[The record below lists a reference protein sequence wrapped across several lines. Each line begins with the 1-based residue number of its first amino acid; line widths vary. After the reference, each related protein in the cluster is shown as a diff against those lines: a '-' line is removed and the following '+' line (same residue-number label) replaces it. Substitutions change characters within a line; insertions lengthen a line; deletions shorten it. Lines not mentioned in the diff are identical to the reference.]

1 MDSDFHPVAAVDFFA
16 ARFLP
21 VPGSTCPENFC
32 SGCCPIGFGIAP
44 AGFVVAAA
52 DFDLCRNCSAIAIS
66 AVPGF
71 GRRRLVAD
79 FCLSYFVVEAVALVF
94 VWVVVSNDRSSC
106 C

>member
-1 MDSDFHPVAAVDFFA
+1 MDSDFRPVAAVDFFA

-52 DFDLCRNCSAIAIS
+52 DFDLCQNCSAIAIS
-66 AVPGF
+66 ADPGF

-79 FCLSYFVVEAVALVF
+79 FCLSYFAVEAVALVF
-94 VWVVVSNDRSSC
+94 VWDAVSNARSSS
-106 C
+106 